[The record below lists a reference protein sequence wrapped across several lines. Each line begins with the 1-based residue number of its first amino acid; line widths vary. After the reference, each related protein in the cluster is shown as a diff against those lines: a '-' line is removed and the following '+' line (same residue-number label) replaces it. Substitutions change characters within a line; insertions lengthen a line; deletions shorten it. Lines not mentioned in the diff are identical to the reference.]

1 VTQCDPRT
9 RAQTPTPQT
18 PSQVSA
24 VRCQVEEATERMEV
38 VQRALDSAE
47 SRAAAAES
55 LASEVEAR
63 CAELDETNATLH
75 VELQACACA
84 HAHTHTKL
92 NHSLTHTLLT

>member
-1 VTQCDPRT
+1 
-9 RAQTPTPQT
+9 
-18 PSQVSA
+18 
-24 VRCQVEEATERMEV
+24 VRCQVEEATERIEV

-75 VELQACACA
+75 VELQACACT
-84 HAHTHTKL
+84 HAHSHEAQ
-92 NHSLTHTLLT
+92 SLTHSHLTHMIALTSTASHADARA